1 MARSPM
7 GMRSITERSIE
18 SAAAERLVLR
28 NVVEHP
34 GGALSSDHDDDD
46 GEDTLDN
53 EVSGMCRLYFELISA
68 CWCRITFCLHWLLAL
83 LACRTRAE

>member
-34 GGALSSDHDDDD
+34 GGALRGHDDD

-53 EVSGMCRLYFELISA
+53 EVSGMCVDFTLSSSQAR
-68 CWCRITFCLHWLLAL
+68 W
-83 LACRTRAE
+83 